1 MWTTILP
8 YILKFFKSKYLYI
21 ILIVVAVCAIQLRIT
36 YLKNE
41 VESKEYAIRTLQQI
55 NGTLISNIR
64 SLDRE
69 LKAKDVVIDDV
80 NAMYS
85 NCRETSTKQI
95 NELLEISSIM
105 DDQSSTEKVTKEGSN
120 EVSKTTYSKGI
131 DFINNSLSSIK

>member
-21 ILIVVAVCAIQLRIT
+21 VLIVVAVCAIQLRIT

-64 SLDRE
+64 SLDKE

-85 NCRETSTKQI
+85 NCRETSTKQVK
-95 NELLEISSIM
+95 ELLEISSIM
-105 DDQSSTEKVTKEGSN
+105 DDQSSTEKVTREGSN

>member
-21 ILIVVAVCAIQLRIT
+21 VLIVVAVCAIQLRIT

-69 LKAKDVVIDDV
+69 LKAKDVAIGDV

-85 NCRETSTKQI
+85 NCRETSTKQVK
-95 NELLEISSIM
+95 ELLEISSIM

>member
-21 ILIVVAVCAIQLRIT
+21 VLIVVAVCAIQLRIT

-55 NGTLISNIR
+55 NGTLSSNIR

-95 NELLEISSIM
+95 KELLEISSIM

>member
-21 ILIVVAVCAIQLRIT
+21 VLIVIAVCAIQLRIT

-80 NAMYS
+80 NAIYS

>member
-21 ILIVVAVCAIQLRIT
+21 VLIVVAVCAIQLRIT

-41 VESKEYAIRTLQQI
+41 VESKEYTIRTLQQI

>member
-21 ILIVVAVCAIQLRIT
+21 VLIVVAVCAIQLRIT

-64 SLDRE
+64 SLDKE
-69 LKAKDVVIDDV
+69 LKAKDAVIDDV

-85 NCRETSTKQI
+85 NCRETGTKQI
-95 NELLEISSIM
+95 KELLEISSIM

-120 EVSKTTYSKGI
+120 EVSKTIYSKGI